1 MANSNAKS
9 VAAVSIDTQ
18 IHIGKAKY
26 TMTQALEHGAAVYD
40 KLYLLQSSTLDCY
53 NELGLI
59 LLQTKSLYKSDK
71 LFGQFL
77 GKSPLG
83 CMSRQDRTDAMFIA
97 ANWNK
102 VQKLNDSGALD
113 SLGVSAIRK
122 RIKKADKPKAPVSAG
137 NVSEGKAKVAAQKA
151 EAEVEAT
158 DGPSVTKT
166 EAKPVTAD
174 DLATFVKAQLKE
186 HGITQ
191 AAFNKAMKA

>member
-9 VAAVSIDTQ
+9 NATVSVDSQ
-18 IHIGKAKY
+18 IHVGKA
-26 TMTQALEHGAAVYD
+26 TFTLTQALEHGAAMYD
-40 KLYLLQSSTLDCY
+40 QLYLLQSSTLDCY

-59 LLQTKSLYKSDK
+59 LIQTRALYKSDK

-83 CMSRQDRTDAMFIA
+83 AMSRQDRTDAMFIA

-122 RIKKADKPKAPVSAG
+122 RIKKSDQPKAPVSAG
-137 NVSEGKAKVAAQKA
+137 NVSEGKAKA
-151 EAEVEAT
+151 EPKVEAT

>member
-1 MANSNAKS
+1 MANSNAKTI
-9 VAAVSIDTQ
+9 AAVSIDTQ

-137 NVSEGKAKVAAQKA
+137 NVSEGKAKP
-151 EAEVEAT
+151 EAT
-158 DGPSVTKT
+158 DGPSDTKT
-166 EAKPVTAD
+166 EAKPITAA
-174 DLATFVKAQLKE
+174 DLAKQVKILMKE

>member
-9 VAAVSIDTQ
+9 NATVSVDSQ
-18 IHIGKAKY
+18 IHVGKA
-26 TMTQALEHGAAVYD
+26 TFTLTQALEHGAAMYD
-40 KLYLLQSSTLDCY
+40 QLYLLQSSTLDCY

-59 LLQTKSLYKSDK
+59 LIQTRALYKSDK

-83 CMSRQDRTDAMFIA
+83 AMSRQDRSDAMFIA
-97 ANWNK
+97 ANWTK
-102 VQKLNDSGALD
+102 VQKMNNSGELD

-122 RIKKADKPKAPVSAG
+122 RLKAAAKPKATTSAG
-137 NVSEGKAKVAAQKA
+137 NVSEGKAKP
-151 EAEVEAT
+151 EAT
-158 DGPSVTKT
+158 DGPSDTKT
-166 EAKPVTAD
+166 EAKPITAA
-174 DLATFVKAQLKE
+174 DLAKQVKILMKE

>member
-83 CMSRQDRTDAMFIA
+83 AMSRQDRTDAMFIA

-102 VQKLNDSGALD
+102 VQAVMVRPGKLD
-113 SLGVSAIRK
+113 SLTKEIVAVAVS
-122 RIKKADKPKAPVSAG
+122 
-137 NVSEGKAKVAAQKA
+137 
-151 EAEVEAT
+151 
-158 DGPSVTKT
+158 SVIGC
-166 EAKPVTAD
+166 EY
-174 DLATFVKAQLKE
+174 
-186 HGITQ
+186 
-191 AAFNKAMKA
+191 

>member
-9 VAAVSIDTQ
+9 VASVSIDTQ

-59 LLQTKSLYKSDK
+59 LIQTRALYKSDK

-83 CMSRQDRTDAMFIA
+83 AMSRQDRSDAMFIA
-97 ANWNK
+97 SNWNK

-122 RIKKADKPKAPVSAG
+122 RLKASDKPKAATSAG
-137 NVSEGKAKVAAQKA
+137 NVSEAKAKA
-151 EAEVEAT
+151 EPKVDAT
-158 DGPSVTKT
+158 VGQSDTKQ
-166 EAKPVTAD
+166 EAKPTTAN
-174 DLATFVKAQLKE
+174 DLAKFVKAQLKE

>member
-1 MANSNAKS
+1 
-9 VAAVSIDTQ
+9 
-18 IHIGKAKY
+18 
-26 TMTQALEHGAAVYD
+26 MTQALEHGAAVYD

-122 RIKKADKPKAPVSAG
+122 RIKKSDQPKAPVSAG

>member
-9 VAAVSIDTQ
+9 NVAAISVDTK

-26 TMTQALEHGAAVYD
+26 TMIQALEHGAAVYD

-59 LLQTKSLYKSDK
+59 LIQTRALYKSDK

-83 CMSRQDRTDAMFIA
+83 AMSRQDRSDAMFIA
-97 ANWNK
+97 SNWKK
-102 VQKLNDSGALD
+102 VQKLNDSGNLD
-113 SLGVSAIRK
+113 TLGVSAIRK
-122 RIKKADKPKAPVSAG
+122 RLKAADKPKAPVSAG
-137 NVSEGKAKVAAQKA
+137 NVSEGKAKP
-151 EAEVEAT
+151 EAKPTV
-158 DGPSVTKT
+158 GPSDTKT
-166 EAKPVTAD
+166 EAKPLTAD
-174 DLATFVKAQLKE
+174 SLAKQVKILMKE

>member
-9 VAAVSIDTQ
+9 VASVSIDTQ

-83 CMSRQDRTDAMFIA
+83 AMSRQDRTDAMFIA

-122 RIKKADKPKAPVSAG
+122 RIKKSDQPKAPVSAG
-137 NVSEGKAKVAAQKA
+137 NVSEGKAKA
-151 EAEVEAT
+151 EPKVEAT

-166 EAKPVTAD
+166 EAKPLQGCMTAEG
-174 DLATFVKAQLKE
+174 LAIFVKAQMKE
-186 HGITQ
+186 YGITQ

>member
-137 NVSEGKAKVAAQKA
+137 NVSEGKAKP
-151 EAEVEAT
+151 EAT
-158 DGPSVTKT
+158 DGQSVTKT
-166 EAKPVTAD
+166 EAKPLQGCMTAEG
-174 DLATFVKAQLKE
+174 LAIFVKAQMKE
-186 HGITQ
+186 YGITQ

>member
-122 RIKKADKPKAPVSAG
+122 RIKKADQPKAPVSAG
-137 NVSEGKAKVAAQKA
+137 NVSEGKAKA
-151 EAEVEAT
+151 EPKVEAT

-174 DLATFVKAQLKE
+174 DLATFVKAQMKE

>member
-1 MANSNAKS
+1 MENIMANSNAKS

-83 CMSRQDRTDAMFIA
+83 AMSRQDRTDAMFIA

-137 NVSEGKAKVAAQKA
+137 NVSEGKAKP
-151 EAEVEAT
+151 EAT
-158 DGPSVTKT
+158 DGQSVTKT

-174 DLATFVKAQLKE
+174 ELAKFVKAQLKE